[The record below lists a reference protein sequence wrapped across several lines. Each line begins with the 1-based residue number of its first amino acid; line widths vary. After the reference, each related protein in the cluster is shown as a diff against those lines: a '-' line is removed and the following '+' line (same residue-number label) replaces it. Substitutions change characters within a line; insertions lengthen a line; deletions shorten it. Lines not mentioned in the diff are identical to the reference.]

1 MLYVNPMANYHS
13 AASPVSGSPERESAA
28 LKELEQFFIF
38 TLLRELRQD
47 DASENALLDTG
58 PAYENF
64 REMMDDALSREMAA
78 SGQFGL
84 ADLVERQLHAAD
96 VQRRVAPS

>member
-1 MLYVNPMANYHS
+1 
-13 AASPVSGSPERESAA
+13 
-28 LKELEQFFIF
+28 
-38 TLLRELRQD
+38 
-47 DASENALLDTG
+47 
-58 PAYENF
+58 
-64 REMMDDALSREMAA
+64 MMDDALSREMAA